1 MKKTTL
7 SYQLRSFDI
16 KVYLA
21 SRRIENFWHE
31 LKHNLRSNVKPR
43 NKDELI
49 KGIEDFW
56 STVTP
61 EKCRKYIG
69 HIQRVLPVV
78 VERQG
83 KASGF

>member
-1 MKKTTL
+1 ML
-7 SYQLRSFDI
+7 ISFVHSYH
-16 KVYLA
+16 
-21 SRRIENFWHE
+21 IEVTE
-31 LKHNLRSNVKPR
+31 SK
-43 NKDELI
+43 E
-49 KGIEDFW
+49 IEDFW

-78 VERQG
+78 VEGQG